1 MFSAVGIKFL
11 MVVHELMI
19 EISLEGK
26 GICFLPLQ

>member
-1 MFSAVGIKFL
+1 MLSAVWIKIL
-11 MVVHELMI
+11 MVVHELII